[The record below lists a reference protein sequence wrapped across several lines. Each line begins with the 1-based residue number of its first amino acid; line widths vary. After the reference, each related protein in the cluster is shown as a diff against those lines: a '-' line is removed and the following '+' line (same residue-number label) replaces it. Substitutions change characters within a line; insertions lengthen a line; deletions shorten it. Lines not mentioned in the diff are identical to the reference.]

1 MSVAARAAR
10 FARMCCASLV
20 SLAALAC
27 DGARE
32 SDAAAAH
39 AAPTPSATRS
49 SVGTSTASAP
59 DATVDASDTTVA
71 ATTLESLD
79 LAILEPL
86 PEHVRA
92 TPAPAPGH
100 VFAHGTLG
108 EVAPPTG
115 AVALRFAD
123 LAAPRY
129 ETPSPGSTA
138 QRPSLDAVLAPSVLA
153 ARNQRVAIT
162 GFATVERSESGHA
175 VTLVLTPLPP
185 ACCLGRTPAVDERVH
200 VTLPTSLAVTV
211 DPWQPLT
218 LVGSFAIEERT
229 DAFGLFEGLYFL
241 AADARV
247 R

>member
-1 MSVAARAAR
+1 M
-10 FARMCCASLV
+10 AS
-20 SLAALAC
+20 LAC
-27 DGARE
+27 DGASE
-32 SDAAAAH
+32 SDA
-39 AAPTPSATRS
+39 PTAQTTP
-49 SVGTSTASAP
+49 TSGVTDARL
-59 DATVDASDTTVA
+59 DATDARA
-71 ATTLESLD
+71 AGSTSETLE

-92 TPAPAPGH
+92 TPAPGH
-100 VFAHGTLG
+100 VFAHGSLG
-108 EVAPPTG
+108 EVAPPAD

-138 QRPSLDAVLAPSVLA
+138 ERPTLDAVLAPAVLA
-153 ARNQRVAIT
+153 ARGERVAIT

-175 VTLVLTPLPP
+175 VALVLTPLPP
-185 ACCLGRTPAVDERVH
+185 GCCLGRTPAADERVH
-200 VTLPTSLAVTV
+200 VTLPAALAVIV